1 MSRRADRARWTSL
14 TGILVL
20 AAALVVV
27 GLLSREWFIRADLTE
42 RNDFTVSTSTKE
54 ILAGLDD
61 IVTITVYMSAD
72 LPAHMSGFRRRIED
86 TLSEYRAHGDRNVVV
101 RFVDPST
108 DADAERDARSY
119 GIVPVQLQTVE
130 RDRAQIVSTTIGVT
144 VGYEDRVEV
153 IPLLLVPEQLE
164 YEVSSAILKVTSD
177 ELPVVGF
184 VLPGSEP
191 LANGPYSNAAAALAQ
206 SREVRAIELTRGADA
221 LDGVDALVVAGLD
234 DVADTELYALDQFI
248 MRGGRVLFLL
258 NAVTVPSDGIAGS
271 VASGNI
277 YDYVSRYGAEVLP
290 ELVVDFVNES
300 AAFRSGPIA
309 MSVPYPFWPK
319 AVSPNVSREHPVVSE
334 LNAIAF
340 PWTSPIERSRSVPES
355 VRFEVLA
362 RSSGSSWTVPATTR
376 LDPQTRPEPPPEQA
390 QEINAGR
397 APGHALIVALTG
409 RFRSAF
415 EGKPVLVPAS
425 GGAARSTYPSGRLDE
440 SSPTQMIVIGN
451 ARMFANEHFAQAPSS
466 PILFLNA
473 VDWLTLG
480 RHLNDVRSKAVDD
493 RPLGEVSEAG
503 KLAARTLG
511 TVAVP
516 LAVVVFGLLRAWS
529 TRRRGRPHEAEAS

>member
-1 MSRRADRARWTSL
+1 VSRRADRARWTSL

-20 AAALVVV
+20 AAAFVVV

-191 LANGPYSNAAAALAQ
+191 LANGPT
-206 SREVRAIELTRGADA
+206 RAPR
-221 LDGVDALVVAGLD
+221 
-234 DVADTELYALDQFI
+234 
-248 MRGGRVLFLL
+248 
-258 NAVTVPSDGIAGS
+258 P
-271 VASGNI
+271 
-277 YDYVSRYGAEVLP
+277 
-290 ELVVDFVNES
+290 
-300 AAFRSGPIA
+300 
-309 MSVPYPFWPK
+309 
-319 AVSPNVSREHPVVSE
+319 
-334 LNAIAF
+334 
-340 PWTSPIERSRSVPES
+340 RSRRT
-355 VRFEVLA
+355 VRSA
-362 RSSGSSWTVPATTR
+362 RSSSHG
-376 LDPQTRPEPPPEQA
+376 EP
-390 QEINAGR
+390 
-397 APGHALIVALTG
+397 
-409 RFRSAF
+409 
-415 EGKPVLVPAS
+415 
-425 GGAARSTYPSGRLDE
+425 
-440 SSPTQMIVIGN
+440 
-451 ARMFANEHFAQAPSS
+451 
-466 PILFLNA
+466 
-473 VDWLTLG
+473 TL
-480 RHLNDVRSKAVDD
+480 LMA
-493 RPLGEVSEAG
+493 
-503 KLAARTLG
+503 
-511 TVAVP
+511 
-516 LAVVVFGLLRAWS
+516 
-529 TRRRGRPHEAEAS
+529 